1 MNESREAAWYRD
13 GLQFECTQC
22 GDCCRG
28 HGYVW
33 VDTDEIERLA
43 AHFGLEHQ
51 EFCQRYLRR
60 VNGALCLLDKP
71 NLDCIFWQEGPGC
84 TVYEARPGQCRS
96 FPFWQE
102 NLRSP
107 EDWRRIERT
116 CPGSGTGRSYD
127 LYEIQA
133 IARGESET

>member
-1 MNESREAAWYRD
+1 MSEWREAAWVRD

-33 VDTDEIERLA
+33 VDEDEIERLA
-43 AHFGLEHQ
+43 AHFGLEPQ
-51 EFCQRYLRR
+51 EFCRRYLRLI
-60 VNGALCLLDKP
+60 NGALCLLDKP
-71 NLDCIFWQEGPGC
+71 NLDCIFWERGPGC

-102 NLRSP
+102 NLRSR
-107 EDWRRIERT
+107 EDWRQIERT
-116 CPGSGTGRSYD
+116 CPGSGSGRSYD

-133 IARGESET
+133 IVRGESET